1 MRPGLITLYRAAAR
15 SGALRVGAAL
25 LVPLAVALAPA
36 DAQPTPRAM
45 SATATLPESNEAM
58 ILSSRVEDAVKAGDF
73 RLAIRLIEQVTE
85 LPAELVVTPAT
96 RTYYPVWRQGVRLL
110 RRLPPAGVQLY
121 RQLYDAEVA
130 ARLEQA
136 AAETSVEALRELF
149 RRYPIASAWPQI
161 GQELMGLLLDR
172 GAYGESVEVAREL
185 AASGA
190 APPPEREAQLVVAL
204 GRIQA
209 WDEAERRLAALE
221 EQAAAH
227 GRTDWPDR
235 LRDVR
240 RWLERARGEGP
251 AARESARRFEP
262 LLESELAWDQPLTPI
277 GDAGNFDDDDVLTD
291 AIAQTRRLPL
301 HAPAI
306 AAGAMVVRMRGT
318 LWCLD
323 ALTLTPRWRAPE
335 IPAESTN
342 LPAKWRAIGGGIMF
356 GSPDA
361 VGDDRLRL
369 SRDARRFIAEPL
381 HHCVTIAFGLVLSV
395 EALQPADA
403 EPNDTPLTFGRG
415 GDMTIPN
422 ELVARE
428 LATGR
433 LVWRSGGDA
442 GAPLFGAA
450 IQDAP
455 LAVGDVLVAAVA
467 QGGELR
473 LVALDP
479 PTGRVLRTTTLVGPP
494 THFPVEGGRCQLL
507 ADETTLYVCTGNGV
521 VAAVSQ
527 DEFRWKWAAVYPS
540 TLGVHL
546 GMVWWRPQ
554 LVAAA
559 ESPVDRPLLSA
570 DLLVLAPVDSSEIFA
585 LDRFTGQERWRVP
598 RAEHT
603 SMLGLTSTG
612 LVLGGSRLS
621 CVDLSDGRTLRWR
634 SVPLELS
641 GRPALRGERIFA
653 PTRGGLLV
661 CDART
666 GRVVQ
671 DACVGR
677 PPDRWTT
684 ANVVAGA
691 DALFAVA
698 PSGVTRYPDPDA
710 TEAACDALR
719 AADERDIRAALGS
732 AWLRLLA
739 ADYPAAIELLDD
751 VTAPDERFSETRDR
765 LLSITF
771 VALARDTGEGRAK
784 LDWLRRAASLSLAPE
799 AAARLANLIGATLE
813 EAGLVADALDH
824 YREVLLASPA
834 ALVTESDDPALR
846 RAAWLHAAQ
855 RVRRC
860 LAQLPA
866 GPRAAYLD
874 SLTAA
879 RPEADAARLD
889 RARLV
894 VASEPQ
900 MAELRRAL
908 TLANTRPELAVLT
921 LPDADD
927 SALPLNT
934 RRALHLA
941 RWETH
946 VALGRLTEAA
956 ADRAVWNETFAAVAD
971 AEPASQPATTDG
983 DDELRRVERID
994 RALRKLEQ
1002 AVEAPFDEEFGKR
1015 WDMPAAEL
1023 ILDPRVNTPSLA
1035 RTLLVRDLRD
1045 RQVAL
1050 CSTRVGTQIR
1060 KTWDALEQNG
1070 RLDHFR
1076 ERAAAEVFLGN
1087 SGELVDADRLAW
1099 PAALYGDLAAVPVA
1113 GGLVCVGLGPERG
1126 GGQRIWELAIPEWNE
1141 VSDEFVDRC
1150 VGGRE
1155 GFYFASRPTRVA
1167 LAGLHDGQVRWQR
1180 DLATISVARLYL
1192 AGDRLIVVGT
1202 GQELLSMSAVF
1213 GDDLRR
1219 VAPGLGTLR
1228 AAHVLGDTL
1237 VAWTD
1242 DALHALDPTTLE
1254 PQWSLAIHGVRQWLE
1269 VAGRPWVAFRSRSRP
1284 GWNVIDVAAGK
1295 PVFDEPLAT
1304 FSDAALFVVD
1314 GGRLLV
1320 ATSPGAG
1327 GDGEQRRNLQLA
1339 AYDAATAAELWNTTI
1354 DTTVP
1359 LNAAQLRAHPDHLPL
1374 LLLRRPGNVE
1384 GWNDLSSLTIQLLEK
1399 SSGTASR
1406 SLPVGRHF
1414 DSLVRQLEQRRA
1426 WCGVALV
1433 ATPTRVFVQAA
1444 GNIVA
1449 YGTAPPA
1456 GVP

>member
-1 MRPGLITLYRAAAR
+1 M
-15 SGALRVGAAL
+15 
-25 LVPLAVALAPA
+25 PLAVAAFALAPA
-36 DAQPTPRAM
+36 SAQPTPRAM

-110 RRLPPAGVQLY
+110 RRLPPAGVHLY

-136 AAETSVEALRELF
+136 AAESNVEALRELF
-149 RRYPIASAWPQI
+149 RRYPIATAWPRI

-172 GAYGESVEVAREL
+172 AGYGEAVEVAREL

-190 APPPEREAQLVVAL
+190 TPSPEREAQLVVAL
-204 GRIQA
+204 GRILA

-227 GRTDWPDR
+227 ARPDWPDR

-240 RWLERARGEGP
+240 RWLERTRGEGP

-262 LLESELAWDQPLTPI
+262 LLESELAWDQPLAPI
-277 GDAGNFDDDDVLTD
+277 GDAGNFDDDDVLAD

-301 HAPAI
+301 QAPTI
-306 AAGAMVVRMRGT
+306 AAGALVVRMRGT

-323 ALTLTPRWRAPE
+323 ALTLTPRWRVPE

-342 LPAKWRAIGGGIMF
+342 LPAKWRPIGGIGFAAPTI
-356 GSPDA
+356 P
-361 VGDDRLRL
+361 GDDRLRL

-381 HHCVTIAFGLVLSV
+381 RHSVAIAFGLVLSV

-403 EPNDTPLTFGRG
+403 EPDDTPLTFGRG
-415 GDMTIPN
+415 GDATVPN

-428 LATGR
+428 LSSGR

-455 LAVGDVLVAAVA
+455 LAIGDVLVAAVA

-479 PTGRVLRTTTLVGPP
+479 PTGQVLRTTTLVGPP
-494 THFPVEGGRCQLL
+494 THFPVEGGRCQLI
-507 ADETTLYVCTGNGV
+507 ADETTVYVCTGNGV

-554 LVAAA
+554 MVAAA

-598 RAEHT
+598 RAEHAAL
-603 SMLGLTSTG
+603 LGLTATG

-641 GRPALRGERIFA
+641 GRPTLRGERIFA

-666 GRVVQ
+666 GRVVR
-671 DACVGR
+671 DGCVGR
-677 PPDRWTT
+677 PPGRWTT
-684 ANVVAGA
+684 ANLVIGS

-698 PSGVTRYPDPDA
+698 PGGVTRYPDPDA

-719 AADERDIRAALGS
+719 AADEQDIRAALAG

-739 ADYPAAIELLDD
+739 ADYPAAIELLDE
-751 VTAPDERFSETRDR
+751 VTAPDEQFSETRDR
-765 LLSITF
+765 LLSMTF

-813 EAGLVADALDH
+813 EAGLFADALDH
-824 YREVLLASPA
+824 YRDVLLASPA

-860 LAQLPA
+860 LEHLPA
-866 GPRAAYLD
+866 GRRAPYLD
-874 SLTAA
+874 SLVAT
-879 RPEADAARLD
+879 RPDADAARLD
-889 RARLV
+889 RARLI

-908 TLANTRPELAVLT
+908 TLAALRPELAVLT
-921 LPDADD
+921 LPAADD
-927 SALPLNT
+927 VALPPAT

-946 VALGRLTEAA
+946 VALGRLAEAA
-956 ADRAVWNETFAAVAD
+956 ADRAVWNEIFAGAAD
-971 AEPASQPATTDG
+971 AEAASQPATTGG
-983 DDELRRVERID
+983 DDDESRRVERID

-1045 RQVAL
+1045 RQIAL

-1070 RLDHFR
+1070 RLDRFR

-1099 PAALYGDLAAVPVA
+1099 PAAVYGDLAAVPVA
-1113 GGLVCVGLGPERG
+1113 GGLVCVGLGPERA
-1126 GGQRIWELAIPEWNE
+1126 GGQRLWELAIPEWDE
-1141 VSDEFVDRC
+1141 VSDEFVERC

-1155 GFYFASRPTRVA
+1155 GFYFASRPTRIA

-1192 AGDRLIVVGT
+1192 ASERLIVVGT

-1213 GDDLRR
+1213 GDDVRR
-1219 VAPGLGTLR
+1219 VPAALGTLR
-1228 AAHVLGDTL
+1228 AAHVVGDTL

-1254 PQWSLAIHGVRQWLE
+1254 PRWTLAIQGVRQWTE
-1269 VAGRPWVAFRSRSRP
+1269 VAGRPWIAFRSRSRP
-1284 GWNVIDVAAGK
+1284 GWNVVDVAAGK
-1295 PVFDEPLAT
+1295 PVFGEPLAT
-1304 FSDAALFVVD
+1304 FSDAALFAVD
-1314 GGRLLV
+1314 GARLFV

-1339 AYDAATAAELWNTTI
+1339 AYDSTTAAELWTTTI

-1359 LNAAQLRAHPDHLPL
+1359 LNAAQLLAHPDHLPL
-1374 LLLRRPGNVE
+1374 LLLRRPGNAE
-1384 GWNDLSSLTIQLLEK
+1384 GWNDLSSLTIQRVEK
-1399 SSGTASR
+1399 SSGAAGR
-1406 SLPVGRHF
+1406 ALPVGRHF

-1426 WCGVALV
+1426 WCGVTLV

-1456 GVP
+1456 SAP